1 MANLS
6 NINNKFLV
14 TTGGNVGIGTTS
26 PNSKLDV
33 TGGDI
38 TVNTTGT
45 GFMNFK
51 YSGNSIGSIQTDGLD
66 IKINATSDLVLLPG
80 SNVGIGTTSPSSKL
94 EVKMNDAANNRLGF
108 TGDGSTTGAAMWT
121 NWQTGNSYLDFRL
134 GGTTDTYTKMRITN
148 AGNVGI
154 GATSP
159 ATKLQVANAGEVIVR
174 SSMTAADGYRGGFEA
189 DNQHTGGTIWSMFST
204 NNSDGYFGGGKFVIA
219 NESMGGVDANTTSK
233 FVIDGSG
240 KVGIGTTSPSV
251 PLDVQGTD
259 GLFITRTSG
268 GLATYIENDGGW
280 PFMAMYQIG
289 GGAKIIINTNGN
301 SYFNGGN
308 VGINT
313 TSPSEKLHVV
323 DTNAGVVRAPLRLQ
337 NEGTTTG
344 TGVELYLTTKTSGGG
359 GGNTTSILRSIS
371 TDTSGNCDMVFL
383 TPQTG
388 SASEKMRIKSNGNV
402 GIGTTSP
409 SSYNSRGRNLV
420 ISGSNDVGISIDCS
434 SANSGSIVFAD
445 GTGGTA
451 GYRGV
456 IEYYHGDD
464 GMRFFT
470 SASEKMRI
478 TSGGNVGIGT
488 NSPSRELDIQ
498 AGSGWAELALR
509 GASGA
514 GGSLEFWTTT
524 TKRAEIFADTE
535 DIVFRNT
542 ATNQE
547 RMRINSAGNVGIGS
561 TNPTSI
567 TANTSSLSVGSSRTD
582 ITGGVIYQANGTVKS
597 QMYWDSAGLQTVV
610 NSGDARWYTG
620 GVNDRLRIT
629 SAGDVLIGGTAI
641 QAVGAVTF
649 DKGGN
654 GFTVTNNTT
663 SSAGNGHEFQTF
675 RRNSTQIGSIV
686 MNGTT
691 GVTYST
697 SSDYRLKEDLKD
709 FDGLSMVSKIPVYD
723 FKWKAD
729 GDRGYGVMAHELQE
743 VLPQA
748 VTSEKDAEKMQEVDY
763 SKIVPL
769 LVKSIQ
775 ELKAEIEELKK

>member
-154 GATSP
+154 GTTSPNAKLDVVGSSGDTNIRVYDSSANSEVGIKLQGDAKTWTLQNWGSGGDNLRLLNNAGNIVQLWDDNGNVMIGNANDP

-204 NNSDGYFGGGKFVIA
+204 NNSDGYFGGGKFVIV

-240 KVGIGTTSPSV
+240 KVGIGTASPDALLELEKSA
-251 PLDVQGTD
+251 
-259 GLFITRTSG
+259 SG
-268 GLATYIENDGGW
+268 A
-280 PFMAMYQIG
+280 
-289 GGAKIIINTNGN
+289 
-301 SYFNGGN
+301 
-308 VGINT
+308 VGPTLLLNN
-313 TSPSEKLHVV
+313 
-323 DTNAGVVRAPLRLQ
+323 NA
-337 NEGTTTG
+337 
-344 TGVELYLTTKTSGGG
+344 GGG
-359 GGNTTSILRSIS
+359 GDKGNIIFASYGTTYQRAKIEFKVSSETDSPGNIDFYTGRSDLGTLTQKMTIL
-371 TDTSGNCDMVFL
+371 
-383 TPQTG
+383 G
-388 SASEKMRIKSNGNV
+388 SGNV
-402 GIGTTSP
+402 GIGTT
-409 SSYNSRGRNLV
+409 
-420 ISGSNDVGISIDCS
+420 
-434 SANSGSIVFAD
+434 
-445 GTGGTA
+445 
-451 GYRGV
+451 
-456 IEYYHGDD
+456 
-464 GMRFFT
+464 
-470 SASEKMRI
+470 
-478 TSGGNVGIGT
+478 
-488 NSPSRELDIQ
+488 SPSRELDIQ

-775 ELKAEIEELKK
+775 ELKAEIELLKSK